1 MTDKKLFGIGGGSG
15 RLNWQKSEKT
25 YNSKI
30 LKYTQLKLKKIFQ
43 LYLLFNALSI
53 QSSFNFKK

>member
-30 LKYTQLKLKKIFQ
+30 LKYTQFFGE
-43 LYLLFNALSI
+43 YLRIIPLSE
-53 QSSFNFKK
+53 K